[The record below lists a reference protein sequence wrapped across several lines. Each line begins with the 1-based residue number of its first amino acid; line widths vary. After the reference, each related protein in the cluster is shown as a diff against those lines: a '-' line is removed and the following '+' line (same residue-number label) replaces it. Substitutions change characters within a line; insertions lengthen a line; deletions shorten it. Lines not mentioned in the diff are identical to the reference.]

1 MILISNEAQVTK
13 FDFFFFTSLGK
24 IFRVIGEKYH

>member
-1 MILISNEAQVTK
+1 MILISNEAQMMK
-13 FDFFFFTSLGK
+13 FDFLFTSFGR